1 MAQPIIGITTSQGM
15 NEEGL
20 PVASLMRAYID
31 AMIDAGGIPILIP
44 SNLSNEASI
53 TLCDRVGGVLFS
65 GGGDIS
71 IERFGGE
78 FHPRISGVDHERD
91 SLELSILGKLIER
104 GKPLLGI
111 CRGCQVINVRLGG
124 TLYTHISDQMPN
136 ALKHDYYPGYPR
148 TYLAHTVRVD
158 NGTHLAQI
166 LGDVEL
172 SVNSFHH
179 QGVKD
184 IPEGL
189 KPVAHTSD
197 GLVEAFELKDHP
209 FGLAVQWHPEWLTNQ
224 ETSRRLFRA
233 FVEAAGIQR

>member
-1 MAQPIIGITTSQGM
+1 
-15 NEEGL
+15 
-20 PVASLMRAYID
+20 
-31 AMIDAGGIPILIP
+31 
-44 SNLSNEASI
+44 
-53 TLCDRVGGVLFS
+53 
-65 GGGDIS
+65 
-71 IERFGGE
+71 
-78 FHPRISGVDHERD
+78 
-91 SLELSILGKLIER
+91 
-104 GKPLLGI
+104 
-111 CRGCQVINVRLGG
+111 
-124 TLYTHISDQMPN
+124 MPN
-136 ALKHDYYPGYPR
+136 SLKHDYYPGYPR

-189 KPVAHTSD
+189 KPVAYTSD
-197 GLVEAFELKDHP
+197 GLVEALELKDHP

-233 FVEAAGIQR
+233 FVEAAGIQ

>member
-1 MAQPIIGITTSQGM
+1 MAQPIIGITTSQGT
-15 NEEGL
+15 NEEDL

-31 AMIDAGGIPILIP
+31 AIVEAGGIPILIP
-44 SNLSNEASI
+44 SNLSKEALL

-78 FHPRISGVDHERD
+78 FHPSISGVDPERD
-91 SLELSILGKLIER
+91 SLELSMLGNLIER
-104 GKPLLGI
+104 GKPFLGI

-136 ALKHDYYPGYPR
+136 SLKHDYYPGYPR

-158 NGTHLAQI
+158 SGTQLVQI
-166 LGDVEL
+166 LGDKEL

-189 KPVAHTSD
+189 KQVAHTSD
-197 GLVEAFELKDHP
+197 GLVEALELKDHP

-233 FVEAAGIQR
+233 FVEAAGIQ